1 MSPVDVAS
9 LRPETPARRALL
21 QRFAVVRGQTEAL
34 VRDLAPEDMVPQSMP
49 DASPAKWHI
58 AHVTWFFETF
68 LLIPHAPD
76 YRPIDP
82 IYGFLFNSYYEAVGA
97 RHPRPQR
104 GLLTRPTVAE
114 VFAYRGH
121 VDAAMARFLETA
133 DDALL
138 SELTPLIELGFAHE
152 EQHQELILM
161 DLLHLFAQNA
171 MAPAYRPLRPA
182 PARTAPPVTWP
193 RFDGDIVDI
202 GFDMG
207 GDFVF
212 DCEGPRHQVLLRP
225 FKMASRCVTNGEWK
239 AFLADGGYIRPE
251 FWLSDGWAT
260 VQREG
265 WRAPLYWMQDD
276 GAWSAMTLAGLQ
288 PVDDHAPVC
297 HVSFF
302 EADAYARWAGKRL
315 PSEGEWER
323 AARGLAPTGN
333 TLGSGFL
340 RPVAAEAGPG
350 LQQMFG
356 DVWEWTQSPFSPY
369 PGFRLAQGAVGEYNG
384 KFMSSQ
390 MVLRGGCCATPD
402 GHVRASYRNFF
413 YPAMRWM
420 FAGVRLA
427 EDAA

>member
-9 LRPETPARRALL
+9 LRPEIPERGRLL
-21 QRFAVVRGQTEAL
+21 QRFAAVRGQTAAL

-68 LLIPHAPD
+68 LLIPHAPG

-114 VFAYRGH
+114 VFAYRAH
-121 VDAAMARFLETA
+121 VDAAMTRFLETA
-133 DDALL
+133 DEALL
-138 SELTPLIELGFAHE
+138 ADLVPLIELGFAHE

-171 MAPAYRPLRPA
+171 MAPAYRPFRPA
-182 PARTAPPVTWP
+182 PARTAAPVTWH
-193 RFDGDIVDI
+193 RFDGGIVEI
-202 GFDMG
+202 GADTGRGFI
-207 GDFVF
+207 F
-212 DCEGPRHQVLLRP
+212 DCEGPRHDILLRP
-225 FKMASRCVTNGEWK
+225 FKLASRCVTNGEWK
-239 AFLADGGYIRPE
+239 AFIADGGYTRPE

-265 WRAPLYWMQDD
+265 WQAPLYWRQNDS
-276 GAWSAMTLAGLQ
+276 AWQAMTLAGLQ

-302 EADAYARWAGKRL
+302 EADAFARWIGKRL
-315 PSEGEWER
+315 PTEGEWER
-323 AARGLAPTGN
+323 AARGLTPAGN
-333 TLGSGFL
+333 TLGTGFL
-340 RPVAAEAGPG
+340 RPVAAEVGTG

-369 PGFRLAQGAVGEYNG
+369 PGFRPEQGAVGEYNG

-427 EDAA
+427 EDAK

>member
-1 MSPVDVAS
+1 MPTVDVS
-9 LRPETPARRALL
+9 LRSDRPERQSLF
-21 QRFAVVRGQTEAL
+21 QRYRTVRQQSEAL
-34 VRDLAPEDMVPQSMP
+34 VGGLAPEDMVPQSMP

-68 LLIPHAPD
+68 LLVPHVPD
-76 YRPIDP
+76 YRPADP
-82 IYGFLFNSYYEAVGA
+82 IFGFLFNSYYEAVGA

-114 VFAYRGH
+114 VFAYRAH
-121 VDAAMARFLETA
+121 VDAAMARLIETA

-138 SELTPLIELGFAHE
+138 HELTPLVELGFAHE

-161 DLLHLFAQNA
+161 DLLHLFSQNA
-171 MAPAYRPLRPA
+171 MAPAYRPFRPA
-182 PARTAPPVTWP
+182 PARTAPPVSWQ
-193 RFDGDIVDI
+193 RFDGGIVEI
-202 GFDMG
+202 GADADAVFI
-207 GDFVF
+207 F

-225 FKMASRCVTNGEWK
+225 FKLASRCITNGEWK
-239 AFLADGGYIRPE
+239 AFIADGGYARPE

-265 WRAPLYWMQDD
+265 WQAPLYWQKDD
-276 GAWSAMTLAGLQ
+276 GRWQAMTLAGLQ

-315 PSEGEWER
+315 PTEGEWER
-323 AARGLAPTGN
+323 ASRGLAAAGN
-333 TLGSGFL
+333 TLGSGYL

-369 PGFRLAQGAVGEYNG
+369 PGFKPAQGAVGEYNG

-402 GHVRASYRNFF
+402 GHVRATYRNFF